1 MVEID
6 LKADV
11 DFFDRLVEL
20 IPAKHYLADPDER
33 VDLRFMKKREREEFR
48 DQFKKQHK
56 EAKKASLDPSTAK
69 GTLELQKLKSAA
81 EEDARTKLK
90 EAAAAAA
97 AATDGRPH
105 PDGQAPSA
113 AEGSEGKGAFDREAL
128 RAKLQARLE
137 EMRKQRKADENGKK
151 VQSAK
156 QWRDSTLDEGRKKA
170 AEKRKHEALKP
181 SSHQQRQQDGG
192 SGRPAKHQRTEDPSN
207 LAFSKIDFG
216 REERRKGKP
225 KPTKEELLKQ
235 AEKHKAELEAGD
247 IDEKK
252 VSQEA
257 WGAAFKR
264 AQGEKVLDDPKLL
277 RKSLKKDAKLKQ
289 KKTQAWAERTEKQ
302 KEDQAAK
309 QDKRRTNLQ
318 RRVDAKKDAKKAK
331 REKKLLRAGFEGRKQ
346 GFIATPGKKS

>member
-1 MVEID
+1 M
-6 LKADV
+6 
-11 DFFDRLVEL
+11 
-20 IPAKHYLADPDER
+20 
-33 VDLRFMKKREREEFR
+33 
-48 DQFKKQHK
+48 
-56 EAKKASLDPSTAK
+56 
-69 GTLELQKLKSAA
+69 
-81 EEDARTKLK
+81 
-90 EAAAAAA
+90 
-97 AATDGRPH
+97 
-105 PDGQAPSA
+105 
-113 AEGSEGKGAFDREAL
+113 
-128 RAKLQARLE
+128 
-137 EMRKQRKADENGKK
+137 
-151 VQSAK
+151 
-156 QWRDSTLDEGRKKA
+156 
-170 AEKRKHEALKP
+170 
-181 SSHQQRQQDGG
+181 
-192 SGRPAKHQRTEDPSN
+192 
-207 LAFSKIDFG
+207 
-216 REERRKGKP
+216 
-225 KPTKEELLKQ
+225 KQ